1 MEKTLSEAELKEAK
15 EAFDRFDI
23 NKDGRITVDELRQV
37 FSELGVNLTE
47 TEGKNMIAKVDENKN
62 GTVEFEEF
70 LLLMKNKG
78 HWEVTVN

>member
-70 LLLMKNKG
+70 ILLMKNKG
-78 HWEVTVN
+78 H